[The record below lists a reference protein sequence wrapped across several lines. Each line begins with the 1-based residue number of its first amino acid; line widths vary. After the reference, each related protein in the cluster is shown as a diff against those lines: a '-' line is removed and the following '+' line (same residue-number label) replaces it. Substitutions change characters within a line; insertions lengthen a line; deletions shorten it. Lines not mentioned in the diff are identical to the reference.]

1 MMKISAI
8 IPAAGRGR
16 RMGGSVSKQFLSI
29 NNKPVL
35 IHTLERINSLK
46 IIDEIIL
53 VLPEDKVGWGEKEV
67 KRKYRINK
75 VLKVIKGGKE
85 RQDSVYE
92 GLKEVNE
99 KSDVVVVHDGIR
111 PFFNLK
117 IIQDAIPFLKIFDGV
132 IEALP
137 IHDTVKEVSGKG
149 IILKTLERE
158 KLYRAQTPQ
167 IFNYSVLKKAFI
179 SAFNTKYYATD
190 EAGLVESVGGKI
202 KILTGS
208 RYNIKI
214 TNPDDLLL
222 AKVIIKNKIFV

>member
-1 MMKISAI
+1 MKISAI
-8 IPAAGRGR
+8 IPAAGKGR
-16 RMGGSVSKQFLSI
+16 RMGGSISKQFLSV
-29 NNKPVL
+29 NRKPVL
-35 IHTLERINSLK
+35 IYTLEMISSLK

-53 VLPEDKVGWGEKEV
+53 VLPEDKVAWGEKEI

-75 VLKVIKGGKE
+75 ILKIIKGGKE

-92 GLKEVNE
+92 GLKEVDKN
-99 KSDVVVVHDGIR
+99 SDVVVVHDGVR
-111 PFFNLK
+111 PFFYPE
-117 IIQDAIPFLKIFDGV
+117 IIKEAIPFLKVFDGV

-137 IHDTVKEVSGKG
+137 VHDTVKEVSGKG
-149 IILKTLERE
+149 IVLKTLERE

-167 IFNYSVLKKAFI
+167 IFNYSILKKAFVC
-179 SAFNTKYYATD
+179 AFDKKYYATD

-202 KILTGS
+202 KILEGS

-214 TNPDDLLL
+214 TNKDDLLL